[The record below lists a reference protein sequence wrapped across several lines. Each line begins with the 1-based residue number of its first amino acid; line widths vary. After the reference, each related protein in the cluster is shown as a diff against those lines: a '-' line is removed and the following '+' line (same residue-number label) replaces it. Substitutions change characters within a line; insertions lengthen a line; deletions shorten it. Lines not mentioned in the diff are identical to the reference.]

1 MKPSRLAVLFS
12 LCLVHLIPLTAS
24 AQMSEGEKKAA
35 ARAAYQAG
43 VQLQDQGKPAE
54 ALVKF
59 EGAQKLYDA
68 PTHLLHIAE
77 CQALL
82 GKLVEAS
89 ETYQSMIVKPLPPG
103 SPEVFQQAVD
113 QAKAEAPALRARI
126 PTLKVTV
133 KPPPN
138 TLQGLSI
145 YVNDKT
151 MPNEL
156 IDIARPVNPG
166 SYRVSA
172 QAANGYATRGPVDF
186 ELREKE
192 NKTLDLELVQ
202 GGGGAVVAPVPPPY
216 SGSDPAG
223 GTHPANDPNAGADK
237 PKPPPKTDDTAST
250 GLMIGGHG
258 GLYVPAGDV
267 AKNAQGGTTEFEE
280 VASTGGGIGIDFLAR
295 FAKIFLVGAR
305 AEGLFLGGPDAKRVP
320 QGTTVSSST
329 NMFGGAVVV
338 GLMTSQERVGFVADL
353 GFGYRVLSTSG
364 TASNGAATAS
374 FDRSFNG
381 TYFALGA
388 GISIPAGP
396 IRIVPRVGV
405 DFGSLQPADTAFTA
419 PGGVTVTDASQF
431 QSAGYQM
438 FFVGV
443 AVFYSLDLGKKP
455 TTAGRSAPALAT
467 F

>member
-1 MKPSRLAVLFS
+1 MKPSRLAALLLSSSILLSSAF
-12 LCLVHLIPLTAS
+12 AF
-24 AQMSEGEKKAA
+24 AQMSDGEKKAA

-89 ETYQSMIVKPLPPG
+89 ETYQSMIVKPLPAGAPD
-103 SPEVFQQAVD
+103 VFQQAVD

-133 KPPPN
+133 KPSPN
-138 TLQGLSI
+138 TLQGLQI

-166 SYRVSA
+166 SYRITA
-172 QAANGYATRGPVDF
+172 QAGNGWATRGPVDF

-192 NKTLDLELVQ
+192 TKNLELELVQ
-202 GGGGAVVAPVPPPY
+202 GGGGAVVTPVPPPY
-216 SGSDPAG
+216 SGQNPPG
-223 GTHPANDPNAGADK
+223 GTNPPADPNAGGDK
-237 PKPPPKTDDTAST
+237 PKPPPAKDDAGST
-250 GLMIGGHG
+250 GLMFGGHG
-258 GLYVPAGDV
+258 GFFVPAGDV
-267 AKNAQGGTTEFEE
+267 AKSSTGGTTEFDQ
-280 VASTGGGIGIDFLAR
+280 VATAGGGIGIDFLAR
-295 FAKIFLVGAR
+295 FAKIFIVGAR

-329 NMFGGAVVV
+329 NMFGAAVTV

-353 GFGYRVLSTSG
+353 GFGYRVLNTSG
-364 TASNGAATAS
+364 TASGGGASAS

-396 IRIVPRVGV
+396 IRIVPKVGL
-405 DFGSLQPADTAFTA
+405 DLGSLQPSESAFTA
-419 PGGVTVTDASQF
+419 PGGVTVTDTSQF

-455 TTAGRSAPALAT
+455 TTAGRAPRSLVS

>member
-1 MKPSRLAVLFS
+1 MKPSRLAALFS
-12 LCLVHLIPLTAS
+12 FCLLVFGSVNAE

-43 VQLQDQGKPAE
+43 VGLQDQGKPAE

-89 ETYQSMIVKPLPPG
+89 ETYQSMIVKPLPAG
-103 SPEVFQQAVD
+103 SPEVFQQAVE

-133 KPPPN
+133 KPPPGS
-138 TLQGLSI
+138 LQGLQI

-156 IDIARPVNPG
+156 VDIARPVNPG
-166 SYRVSA
+166 PYRVSA
-172 QAANGYATRGPVDF
+172 QAANGYGTRGPVDF
-186 ELREKE
+186 ELKEKE
-192 NKTLDLELVQ
+192 TKNLDLELVQ
-202 GGGGAVVAPVPPPY
+202 GGGGAVVTPVPPPY
-216 SGSDPAG
+216 SGNNPPGG
-223 GTHPANDPNAGADK
+223 GTTDPNAGADK
-237 PKPPPKTDDTAST
+237 PKPPPKDDGPPST
-250 GLMIGGHG
+250 GLMFGGHG
-258 GLYVPAGDV
+258 GLFVPAGDV
-267 AKNAQGGTTEFEE
+267 AKVSAGGASATTEFDQ

-295 FAKIFLVGAR
+295 FAKVFLVGAR
-305 AEGLFLGGPDAKRVP
+305 AEGIFLGGPDAKKVP
-320 QGTTVSSST
+320 QGTTLSSST
-329 NMFGGAVVV
+329 NMIGAAVVI
-338 GLMTSQERVGFVADL
+338 GLMTSQDKVGFVADL
-353 GFGYRVLSTSG
+353 GFGYRVLNTSG
-364 TASNGAATAS
+364 TATTGASSQS

-396 IRIVPRVGV
+396 IRIVPKVGV
-405 DFGSLQPADTAFTA
+405 DFGSLQPADTAFTT
-419 PGGVTVTDASQF
+419 PGGTISTAQF
-431 QSAGYQM
+431 ESAGYQM

-443 AVFYSLDLGKKP
+443 AVFYNFDLGKKP
-455 TTAGRSAPALAT
+455 TTAGRAPSTVAT

>member
-1 MKPSRLAVLFS
+1 MKPSRLFALVS
-12 LCLVHLIPLTAS
+12 LCLVHLVPLGAS

-89 ETYQSMIVKPLPPG
+89 ETYQSMIVKPLPAG
-103 SPEVFQQAVD
+103 APEVFQQAVD

-126 PTLKVTV
+126 PTLKVTT
-133 KPPPN
+133 KPAASS
-138 TLQGLSI
+138 LQGLQV

-166 SYRVSA
+166 SYRVTA

-186 ELREKE
+186 ELKEKE
-192 NKTLDLELVQ
+192 TRSLELELVQ
-202 GGGGAVVAPVPPPY
+202 GGGGAVVTPVPPPY
-216 SGSDPAG
+216 ANNNTSGG
-223 GTHPANDPNAGADK
+223 NTTDPNAGADK
-237 PKPPPKTDDTAST
+237 PKPPPQDDGPPKS
-250 GLMIGGHG
+250 GLLFGGHG
-258 GLYVPAGDV
+258 GLVVPAGDV
-267 AKNAQGGTTEFEE
+267 SKTTATGTREFDQ
-280 VASTGGGIGIDFLAR
+280 VASTGGAIGLDFMAR
-295 FAKIFLVGAR
+295 FAKVFLVGAR
-305 AEGLFLGGPDAKRVP
+305 GEGLFLGGPDASTVAR
-320 QGTTVSSST
+320 GTTVSSST
-329 NMFGGAVVV
+329 NMFGAAVLV
-338 GLMTSQERVGFVADL
+338 GLLTSAQKVGFYADL
-353 GFGYRVLSTSG
+353 GFGYRVLNTSG
-364 TASNGAATAS
+364 SRTVGTAAPET
-374 FDRSFNG
+374 FDRSFSG
-381 TYFALGA
+381 TYFTLGA
-388 GISIPAGP
+388 GVSIPAGP
-396 IRIVPRVGV
+396 IRIVPKVGF
-405 DFGSLQPADTAFTA
+405 DFGTLQPTDTTFDTAAGTNFRTE
-419 PGGVTVTDASQF
+419 F
-431 QSAGYQM
+431 QSAAYQM

-443 AVFYSLDLGKKP
+443 AGYFNLDLGKKP
-455 TTAGRSAPALAT
+455 TTAGKASPGLVS

>member
-1 MKPSRLAVLFS
+1 MKPSRLAALFLSSS
-12 LCLVHLIPLTAS
+12 LFLSTVSAF
-24 AQMSEGEKKAA
+24 AQMSESEKKAA

-43 VQLQDQGKPAE
+43 VGLQDQGKPAE

-89 ETYQSMIVKPLPPG
+89 ETYQSMIVKPLPAG

-133 KPPPN
+133 KPPISS
-138 TLQGLSI
+138 LQGLQI
-145 YVNDKT
+145 FVNDKT

-156 IDIARPVNPG
+156 IDISRPVNPG

-172 QAANGYATRGPVDF
+172 QAANGWATRGPVDF
-186 ELREKE
+186 ELKEKE
-192 NKTLDLELVQ
+192 TKNLDLELVQ
-202 GGGGAVVAPVPPPY
+202 GGGGAVVTPVPPPY
-216 SGSDPAG
+216 PGNNSGTGSNP
-223 GTHPANDPNAGADK
+223 DPNAGGDK
-237 PKPPPKTDDTAST
+237 PKPPPQEEGPPST
-250 GLMIGGHG
+250 GLMVGGHG
-258 GLYVPAGDV
+258 GIYVPAGDV
-267 AKNAQGGTTEFEE
+267 QKTSAGETSFSE
-280 VASTGGGIGIDFLAR
+280 VASAGGGVGLDFNAR
-295 FAKIFLVGAR
+295 FAKIFLAGAR
-305 AEGLFLGGPDAKRVP
+305 AEGIFLGGPDAKKVP

-329 NMFGGAVVV
+329 NMFGAAVAI
-338 GLMTSQERVGFVADL
+338 GILTSNQRVGFLADL
-353 GFGYRVLSTSG
+353 GFGYRVLNTSG
-364 TASNGAATAS
+364 TISGGNGQSAS

-381 TYFALGA
+381 TYFALGV
-388 GISIPAGP
+388 GLSIPAGP
-396 IRIVPRVGV
+396 IRIVPKLGL
-405 DFGSLQPADTAFTA
+405 DLGSLQPTEKAFTNVSGA
-419 PGGVTVTDASQF
+419 SVTDTSQF
-431 QSAGYQM
+431 QSAGYQI

-443 AVFYSLDLGKKP
+443 TLFYNIDLGKKP
-455 TTAGRSAPALAT
+455 TTVGRSSGALGI

>member
-1 MKPSRLAVLFS
+1 MRPSRLAALFS
-12 LCLVHLIPLTAS
+12 FCLLLFGSANAE
-24 AQMSEGEKKAA
+24 AQMSDGEKKAA

-59 EGAQKLYDA
+59 EGAQKLYEA

-89 ETYQSMIVKPLPPG
+89 ETYQSMIVKPLPAG

-113 QAKAEAPALRARI
+113 QAKAEAPALRSRI

-133 KPPPN
+133 KPPPSSM
-138 TLQGLSI
+138 QGLSI

-166 SYRVSA
+166 AYRVSA

-186 ELREKE
+186 ELKEKE
-192 NKTLDLELVQ
+192 AKSLELELVQ

-216 SGSDPAG
+216 PGNNPGADPQQG
-223 GTHPANDPNAGADK
+223 DPNAGADK
-237 PKPPPKTDDTAST
+237 PRPPPKADGPPST
-250 GLMIGGHG
+250 GLMFGGHG
-258 GLYVPAGDV
+258 GLFVPAGDV
-267 AKNAQGGTTEFEE
+267 ARTTTGGTTEFAD
-280 VASTGGGIGIDFLAR
+280 VASAGGGIGIDFLAR
-295 FAKIFLVGAR
+295 FAKVFLVGAR
-305 AEGLFLGGPDAKRVP
+305 AEGLFLGGPDATRVP
-320 QGTTVSSST
+320 RGTTISSST
-329 NMFGGAVVV
+329 NMIGGAIVV
-338 GLMTSQERVGFVADL
+338 GLMTSQEKVGFVADL
-353 GFGYRVLSTSG
+353 GFGYRVLNTSG
-364 TASNGAATAS
+364 TASGGTTSTS

-396 IRIVPRVGV
+396 IRIVPKVGV
-405 DFGSLQPADTAFTA
+405 DLGSLQPADTAFTTPA
-419 PGGVTVTDASQF
+419 GTTIDTSQF

-443 AVFYSLDLGKKP
+443 AVFYNFDLGKKP
-455 TTAGRSAPALAT
+455 TTAGSASPSLVS